1 MCGQIRLFFSPSV
14 SLDTEP
20 LQSQDLEGEEEKRST
35 EEERDAEREKENVTD
50 IERWRERRRE
60 GEERENEI
68 WEDEGR
74 LTRRR
79 EVKR

>member
-1 MCGQIRLFFSPSV
+1 MCGQIRRFFSPSV

-20 LQSQDLEGEEEKRST
+20 LQSQDLEGEEEKRCT

-60 GEERENEI
+60 EEAER
-68 WEDEGR
+68 
-74 LTRRR
+74 
-79 EVKR
+79 